1 MKCEWIP
8 EANQSHATTLHPITV
23 NWKEEHRL
31 FLLSWLQASSEPL
44 RVLCKQRHAQQRNV
58 HQSLS
63 RRSLYLTWPQ
73 RLVRPETGCR
83 RIRSVNDTMTYES
96 RCEGSSCEAA
106 QRRHSLTPLQG
117 PSNSSFRYLFSRD
130 IFLPGVKDMLNQL
143 GNLEEDKDQISPA
156 LLCLRREHLM
166 SRTLTSAA
174 WTRWSASA
182 GAYEASQTEQS
193 SSEPPGIRPRWSPS
207 ARTSDTDTADG
218 TDAQSLAVIFTNS
231 YHFLQI
237 HIHLK

>member
-1 MKCEWIP
+1 MWTNPWSKSKPCNNITSSNCKLKGRAPFLFIILTASQQWTIKSPLQTKTRPAAECSPIIVQEESLPDLTAAFGPSRNRLQTYSFCQWHDDVWIKVWGKLMW
-8 EANQSHATTLHPITV
+8 SGT
-23 NWKEEHRL
+23 
-31 FLLSWLQASSEPL
+31 
-44 RVLCKQRHAQQRNV
+44 
-58 HQSLS
+58 
-63 RRSLYLTWPQ
+63 
-73 RLVRPETGCR
+73 
-83 RIRSVNDTMTYES
+83 
-96 RCEGSSCEAA
+96 EAA
-106 QRRHSLTPLQG
+106 LTPLQG

-143 GNLEEDKDQISPA
+143 GNLEQDKDQISPA